1 MDLEL
6 DENQRSIADLSL
18 QILRESLTR
27 ERLRAIED
35 GDDHLAHDEW
45 KKLATAGLLGVPLP
59 EDVGGGGFGLVE
71 ACLVLEQVGRTV
83 APLPYLQTVVGAAMT
98 IDAFGTAQRKDL
110 LPKVVD
116 GSLVLACAFGEFGDE
131 LATTL
136 PTTTATRVGGGWR
149 LDGEKPL
156 VPMAHV
162 ADRLLVSARTGDGA
176 CGVFLLDPHT
186 LGVTLEPTET
196 TAREI
201 RVNVLLE
208 NVLVSADAVIGAPDQ
223 GAAIVA
229 ATTKRLLAGLC
240 ATQAGVSAEAL
251 RLTAAH
257 VSEREQFGQKIAT
270 FQAVAQ
276 RAADAY
282 IDVEAITL
290 TARQAA
296 WLLANGRPA
305 DEALH
310 TAKIW
315 AAEGGFRVAHAAQ
328 HLHGGIGVDTEYPL
342 FRYFRT
348 TRQIE
353 LTLGGAA
360 VHVKELGDLI
370 AAGPT
375 TASCPSNGAP

>member
-1 MDLEL
+1 MNLDL
-6 DENQRSIADLSL
+6 DENQRSIADLTL

-27 ERLRAIED
+27 ERLRAIEAN
-35 GDDHLAHDEW
+35 GDHVATDEW
-45 KKLATAGLLGVPLP
+45 RKLATAGLLGVPLP

-71 ACLVLEQVGRTV
+71 ACLVLEQIGRTV

-98 IDAFGTAQRKDL
+98 IDAFGAPAQRAAL
-110 LPKVVD
+110 LPRVAD
-116 GSLVLACAFGEFGDE
+116 GSLVLACAFGERGDE
-131 LATTL
+131 LATAL
-136 PTTTATRVGGGWR
+136 PQATATRHGAGWR

-156 VPMAHV
+156 VSMAHV
-162 ADRLLVSARTGDGA
+162 ADRLLVSACTGASA
-176 CGVFLLDPHT
+176 CGVFLVDPHAA
-186 LGVTLEPTET
+186 GVTLATTET
-196 TAREI
+196 TAREL
-201 RVNVLLE
+201 RSTVRLADVRLTDDD
-208 NVLVSADAVIGAPDQ
+208 LVGAPDA
-223 GAAIVA
+223 GAEIVA

-282 IDVEAITL
+282 IDTEAITL

-310 TAKIW
+310 TAKVW

-328 HLHGGIGVDTEYPL
+328 HLHGGIGVDTEYAL
-342 FRYFRT
+342 FRYFRL

-360 VHVKELGDLI
+360 LHLKALGDRI
-370 AAGPT
+370 AGT
-375 TASCPSNGAP
+375 TAA

>member
-6 DENQRSIADLSL
+6 DENQRSITDLSL

-35 GDDHLAHDEW
+35 SDDHVATDEW
-45 KKLATAGLLGVPLP
+45 RKLATAGLLGVPLA

-71 ACLVLEQVGRTV
+71 ACLVLEQIGRTV
-83 APLPYLQTVVGAAMT
+83 APLPYLHTVVGAAMT
-98 IDAFGTAQRKDL
+98 VDAFGSAAQRKAL
-110 LPKVVD
+110 LPSVVD
-116 GSLVLACAFGEFGDE
+116 GSLVLAVAFGEFGDE
-131 LATTL
+131 LATAL
-136 PTTTATRVGGGWR
+136 PETKATRDGAGWK
-149 LDGEKPL
+149 LDGAKHL

-162 ADRLLVSARTGDGA
+162 ADRFLVSARTEANA
-176 CGVFLLDPHT
+176 CGVFLVDRNAP
-186 LGVTLEPTET
+186 GVTLETTET
-196 TAREI
+196 TARE
-201 RVNVLLE
+201 RRSTVRLAGVPVAAE
-208 NVLVSADAVIGAPDQ
+208 DVIGAADA
-223 GAAIVA
+223 GRSIVT

-251 RLTAAH
+251 KMTAAH

-296 WLLANGRPA
+296 WLLAHDRPA

-310 TAKIW
+310 TAKFW
-315 AAEGGFRVAHAAQ
+315 AAEAGFRVAHAAQ

-360 VHVKELGDLI
+360 VHLKELGDKI
-370 AAGPT
+370 AGTPA
-375 TASCPSNGAP
+375 A

>member
-6 DENQRSIADLSL
+6 DENQRSITDLTL

-35 GDDHLAHDEW
+35 GDDHVAHDEW
-45 KKLATAGLLGVPLP
+45 QKLATAGLLGVPLP

-71 ACLVLEQVGRTV
+71 ACLVLEQIGRTV

-98 IDAFGTAQRKDL
+98 IDAFGAPAQRTDL
-110 LPKVVD
+110 LPRVVD
-116 GSLVLACAFGEFGDE
+116 GSLLLAYAFGEFGDE

-136 PTTTATRVGGGWR
+136 PATTATRVGGGWR
-149 LDGEKPL
+149 LDGEKHL

-162 ADRLLVSARTGDGA
+162 ADHLLVSARTGAGE

-186 LGVTLEPTET
+186 LGVTLENTET

-208 NVLVSADAVIGAPDQ
+208 NVLVAAHAVIGAPDQ
-223 GAAIVA
+223 GTAIVA

-240 ATQAGVSAEAL
+240 ATQAGVSGEAL

-290 TARQAA
+290 TARQAS

-305 DEALH
+305 DQALH

-370 AAGPT
+370 AAGP
-375 TASCPSNGAP
+375 AAVH

>member
-6 DENQRSIADLSL
+6 DENQRSITDLTL

-35 GDDHLAHDEW
+35 SDDHVAADEW

-71 ACLVLEQVGRTV
+71 ACLVLEQIGRTV
-83 APLPYLQTVVGAAMT
+83 APLPFLQTVVGAAMT
-98 IDAFGTAQRKDL
+98 IDAFGTPAQRKDL
-110 LPKVVD
+110 LPRVVD
-116 GSLVLACAFGEFGDE
+116 GSLVLAVAFGEFGDE
-131 LATTL
+131 LATAL
-136 PTTTATRVGGGWR
+136 PETKAASSGERAAARRDGAGWK
-149 LDGEKPL
+149 LDGVKHL

-162 ADRLLVSARTGDGA
+162 ADRLLVSARTGPNA
-176 CGVFLLDPHT
+176 CGVFLVERSAP
-186 LGVTLEPTET
+186 GVTLETTET
-196 TAREI
+196 TARE
-201 RVNVLLE
+201 RRSTVRLAGVPVAAE
-208 NVLVSADAVIGAPDQ
+208 DVIGAPEAGRD
-223 GAAIVA
+223 IVA
-229 ATTKRLLAGLC
+229 ATVQRLLAGLC
-240 ATQAGVSAEAL
+240 AMQAGVSAEAL
-251 RLTAAH
+251 KLTAAH

-296 WLLANGRPA
+296 WLLAHGRPA

-310 TAKIW
+310 TAKFW
-315 AAEGGFRVAHAAQ
+315 AAEAGFRVAHAAQ

-360 VHVKELGDLI
+360 VHLKELGDKI
-370 AAGPT
+370 ADPVR
-375 TASCPSNGAP
+375 

>member
-6 DENQRSIADLSL
+6 DENQRSITDLSL

-35 GDDHLAHDEW
+35 SHDHVATDEW
-45 KKLATAGLLGVPLP
+45 KKLATAGLLGVPLA

-71 ACLVLEQVGRTV
+71 ACLVLEQIGRTV

-98 IDAFGTAQRKDL
+98 IDAFGTPAQRQAL
-110 LPKVVD
+110 LPRVVD
-116 GSLVLACAFGEFGDE
+116 GSLVLAVAFGEFGDE
-131 LATTL
+131 LATAL
-136 PTTTATRVGGGWR
+136 PETKATRVGAGWK
-149 LDGEKPL
+149 LDGAKHL

-162 ADRLLVSARTGDGA
+162 ADRLLVSARTGPNA
-176 CGVFLLDPHT
+176 CGVFLVDCTAP
-186 LGVTLEPTET
+186 GVTLETTET
-196 TAREI
+196 TARE
-201 RVNVLLE
+201 RRSTVRLAGVP
-208 NVLVSADAVIGAPDQ
+208 VAADDVVGAPEGGRD
-223 GAAIVA
+223 IVA

-251 RLTAAH
+251 KLTAAH
-257 VSEREQFGQKIAT
+257 VSDREQFGQKIAT

-296 WLLANGRPA
+296 WLLAHGRPA

-310 TAKIW
+310 TAKFW
-315 AAEGGFRVAHAAQ
+315 AAEAGFRVAHAAQ

-360 VHVKELGDLI
+360 VHLKELGDRI
-370 AAGPT
+370 AG
-375 TASCPSNGAP
+375 

>member
-27 ERLRAIED
+27 ERLRAIEAS
-35 GDDHLAHDEW
+35 DDHVAADEW

-98 IDAFGTAQRKDL
+98 IDADGTPAQRQAL
-110 LPKVVD
+110 LPRIVD

-131 LATTL
+131 LATSL
-136 PTTTATRVGGGWR
+136 PATTATRDGAGWR
-149 LDGEKPL
+149 LDGEKHL
-156 VPMAHV
+156 VSMAHV
-162 ADRLLVSARTGDGA
+162 ADRLLVSARTGPSA
-176 CGVFLLDPHT
+176 CGVFLVDSRGP
-186 LGVTLEPTET
+186 GVILATTET
-196 TAREI
+196 TAREL
-201 RVNVLLE
+201 RSTVTLTAVH
-208 NVLVSADAVIGAPDQ
+208 VAADDVIGAPDA
-223 GAAIVA
+223 GTDIVA
-229 ATTKRLLAGLC
+229 TTTKRLLAGLC

-282 IDVEAITL
+282 IDTEAITL

-310 TAKIW
+310 TAKFW
-315 AAEGGFRVAHAAQ
+315 AAEAGFRVAHAAQ

-360 VHVKELGDLI
+360 VHLKALGDRI
-370 AAGPT
+370 AGGPP
-375 TASCPSNGAP
+375 AA

>member
-1 MDLEL
+1 M
-6 DENQRSIADLSL
+6 
-18 QILRESLTR
+18 
-27 ERLRAIED
+27 
-35 GDDHLAHDEW
+35 
-45 KKLATAGLLGVPLP
+45 
-59 EDVGGGGFGLVE
+59 E

-98 IDAFGTAQRKDL
+98 IDAFGTPAQRKAL
-110 LPKVVD
+110 LPSVVD
-116 GSLVLACAFGEFGDE
+116 GSLVLAVAFGEFGDE
-131 LATTL
+131 LATAL
-136 PTTTATRVGGGWR
+136 PETKATRDGAGWK
-149 LDGEKPL
+149 LDGVKHL

-162 ADRLLVSARTGDGA
+162 ADRLLVSARTGANA
-176 CGVFLLDPHT
+176 CGVFVIDRNAP
-186 LGVTLEPTET
+186 GVALETTET
-196 TAREI
+196 TARE
-201 RVNVLLE
+201 RRSTVRLAGVP
-208 NVLVSADAVIGAPDQ
+208 VAADDVIGVPDA
-223 GAAIVA
+223 GRDIVA
-229 ATTKRLLAGLC
+229 ATMQRLLAGLC

-251 RLTAAH
+251 KLTAAH

-310 TAKIW
+310 TAKFW
-315 AAEGGFRVAHAAQ
+315 AAEAGFRVAHAAQ

-360 VHVKELGDLI
+360 VHLKELGDRI
-370 AAGPT
+370 A
-375 TASCPSNGAP
+375 SGAEPR

>member
-6 DENQRSIADLSL
+6 DENQRSIADLTL

-27 ERLRAIED
+27 ERLRAIEAS
-35 GDDHLAHDEW
+35 DDHVAADEW

-83 APLPYLQTVVGAAMT
+83 APLPYLHTVLGAAMT
-98 IDAFGTAQRKDL
+98 IDAFGTPAQRQAL
-110 LPKVVD
+110 LPRVVD
-116 GSLVLACAFGEFGDE
+116 GSLVLAVAFGEPGDE
-131 LATTL
+131 LATAL
-136 PTTTATRVGGGWR
+136 PATTATRDDGGWR

-162 ADRLLVSARTGDGA
+162 ADRLLVSARTGPST
-176 CGVFLLDPHT
+176 CGVFLIDPRGN
-186 LGVTLEPTET
+186 GVTLATTET
-196 TAREI
+196 TARELRSTVRLADV
-201 RVNVLLE
+201 RVAAE
-208 NVLVSADAVIGAPDQ
+208 DVIGAPDA
-223 GAAIVA
+223 GKEIVA
-229 ATTKRLLAGLC
+229 ATVRRLLAGLC
-240 ATQAGVSAEAL
+240 ATQAGVAAEAL

-282 IDVEAITL
+282 IDTEAITL

-296 WLLANGRPA
+296 WLLANNLPA
-305 DEALH
+305 DSALH
-310 TAKIW
+310 TAKFW
-315 AAEGGFRVAHAAQ
+315 AAEAGFRVAHAAQ

-360 VHVKELGDLI
+360 VHLKELGDRI
-370 AAGPT
+370 AGPT
-375 TASCPSNGAP
+375 AARLP

>member
-6 DENQRSIADLSL
+6 DENQRSIADLTL

-27 ERLRAIED
+27 ERLRAIEASA
-35 GDDHLAHDEW
+35 DHVAADEW
-45 KKLATAGLLGVPLP
+45 QKLATAGLLGVPLA

-98 IDAFGTAQRKDL
+98 IDASGTPAQRQGL
-110 LPKVVD
+110 LPRVVD
-116 GSLVLACAFGEFGDE
+116 GSLVLAVAFAEFGDE
-131 LATTL
+131 LAASL
-136 PTTTATRVGGGWR
+136 PATTAARDGAAWR

-156 VPMAHV
+156 VPTAHV
-162 ADRLLVSARTGDGA
+162 ADRVLVSARTAAGA
-176 CGVFLLDPHT
+176 CGVFLVDPRAAGIT
-186 LGVTLEPTET
+186 LATTET
-196 TAREI
+196 TARELRATVRLADV
-201 RVNVLLE
+201 RVAAEDV
-208 NVLVSADAVIGAPDQ
+208 VGDPRAGT
-223 GAAIVA
+223 AIVA
-229 ATTKRLLAGLC
+229 ATVRRMIAGLC

-282 IDVEAITL
+282 IDTEAITL

-296 WLLANGRPA
+296 WLLANGHPA

-310 TAKIW
+310 TAKLW
-315 AAEGGFRVAHAAQ
+315 AAEAGFRVAHAAQ

-360 VHVKELGDLI
+360 LHLQALGDRI
-370 AAGPT
+370 AGP
-375 TASCPSNGAP
+375 

>member
-6 DENQRSIADLSL
+6 DENQRSIADLAL
-18 QILRESLTR
+18 RILRDALTR
-27 ERLRAIED
+27 ERLRAIEAS
-35 GDDHLAHDEW
+35 DDHVATDEW
-45 KKLATAGLLGVPLP
+45 TKLATAGLLGVPLP

-83 APLPYLQTVVGAAMT
+83 APLPYLQTVVGGAMT
-98 IDAFGTAQRKDL
+98 IDAHGTPRQRREL
-110 LPKVVD
+110 LPRVVD
-116 GSLVLACAFGEFGDE
+116 GSLVLAIAFAERFDE
-131 LATTL
+131 LAAAL
-136 PTTTATRVGGGWR
+136 PVAAAVREGAAWR

-156 VPMAHV
+156 VAMAHV
-162 ADRLLVSARTGDGA
+162 ADRLLVSARTPPGA
-176 CGVFLLDPHT
+176 CAVFLVDPRAA
-186 LGVTLEPTET
+186 GVTLETTET
-196 TAREI
+196 TARELRSTVRLADV
-201 RVNVLLE
+201 RVHDDDRIGD
-208 NVLVSADAVIGAPDQ
+208 ADAGMD
-223 GAAIVA
+223 IVA
-229 ATTKRLLAGLC
+229 AAVRRLTAGLC

-282 IDVEAITL
+282 IDTEAITL
-290 TARQAA
+290 TARQAV
-296 WLLANGRPA
+296 WLLASGRPA
-305 DEALH
+305 DEALD
-310 TAKIW
+310 TAKFW
-315 AAEGGFRVAHAAQ
+315 AAEAGFRVAHAAQ

-360 VHVKELGDLI
+360 LHLARLGERI
-370 AAGPT
+370 AAGR
-375 TASCPSNGAP
+375 

>member
-6 DENQRSIADLSL
+6 DENQKSITDLPL

-27 ERLRAIED
+27 ERLRAIEESN
-35 GDDHLAHDEW
+35 DHVAHDEYA
-45 KKLATAGLLGVPLP
+45 KLATAGLLGVPLP

-71 ACLVLEQVGRTV
+71 ACLVLEQIGRTV

-98 IDAFGTAQRKDL
+98 VDAFGTPAQRKKL
-110 LPKVVD
+110 LPRVVD
-116 GSLVLACAFGEFGDE
+116 GSLVFAVAFGEFGDE
-131 LATTL
+131 LATAL
-136 PTTTATRVGGGWR
+136 PATTAVRDGNGWR
-149 LDGEKPL
+149 LDGSKHL

-162 ADRLLVSARTGDGA
+162 AGQFLVSARTEANA
-176 CGVFLLDPHT
+176 CGVFLVDSSDA
-186 LGVTLEPTET
+186 GVALATTET
-196 TAREI
+196 TARE
-201 RVNVLLE
+201 RRSTVTLDG
-208 NVLVSADAVIGAPDQ
+208 VSAADVIGDPRN
-223 GAAIVA
+223 GTAIVA
-229 ATTKRLLAGLC
+229 ATVQRLLAGLC

-282 IDVEAITL
+282 IDTEAITL

-305 DEALH
+305 TEALH
-310 TAKIW
+310 TAKFW
-315 AAEGGFRVAHAAQ
+315 AAEAGFRVAHAAQ

-360 VHVKELGDLI
+360 VHLKELGERI
-370 AAGPT
+370 AGPT
-375 TASCPSNGAP
+375 TA

>member
-6 DENQRSIADLSL
+6 DENQRSITDLTL

-35 GDDHLAHDEW
+35 SDDHVAADEW
-45 KKLATAGLLGVPLP
+45 QKLATAGLLGVPLP

-71 ACLVLEQVGRTV
+71 ACLVLEQIGRTV

-98 IDAFGTAQRKDL
+98 IDAFGTPAQRKAL
-110 LPKVVD
+110 LPRVVD
-116 GSLVLACAFGEFGDE
+116 GSLVLAVAFGEFGDE
-131 LATTL
+131 LATAL
-136 PTTTATRVGGGWR
+136 PETKATRDDAGWK
-149 LDGEKPL
+149 LDGAKHL

-162 ADRLLVSARTGDGA
+162 ADRLLVSARTGPNA
-176 CGVFLLDPHT
+176 CGVFLVDRTAP
-186 LGVTLEPTET
+186 GVALETTET
-196 TAREI
+196 TARE
-201 RVNVLLE
+201 RRSTVRLAGVPVAAADVL
-208 NVLVSADAVIGAPDQ
+208 GAPDA
-223 GAAIVA
+223 GREIVA
-229 ATTKRLLAGLC
+229 ATTRRLLAGLC

-251 RLTAAH
+251 KLTAAH

-282 IDVEAITL
+282 IDVEAVTL

-296 WLLANGRPA
+296 WLLANGRSA

-310 TAKIW
+310 TAKFW

-328 HLHGGIGVDTEYPL
+328 HLHGGIGVDTEYAL
-342 FRYFRT
+342 FRYFRL

-360 VHVKELGDLI
+360 VHLKELGDRI
-370 AAGPT
+370 AGPT
-375 TASCPSNGAP
+375 AA

>member
-27 ERLRAIED
+27 ERLRAIEESA
-35 GDDHLAHDEW
+35 DHVASDEW

-71 ACLVLEQVGRTV
+71 ACIVLEQVGRTV
-83 APLPYLQTVVGAAMT
+83 APLPYLQTVVGSAMT
-98 IDAFGTAQRKDL
+98 IDAFGSAAQRRAL
-110 LPKVVD
+110 LPKIVD
-116 GSLVLACAFGEFGDE
+116 GSLVVVTAFGEHGDE
-131 LATTL
+131 LADAL
-136 PTTTATRVGGGWR
+136 PATTATHDGAGWR
-149 LDGEKPL
+149 LDGTKHL

-162 ADRLLVSARTGDGA
+162 ADRLLVSARTGDGT
-176 CGVFLLDPHT
+176 CGVFLVDRSAA
-186 LGVTLEPTET
+186 GVTLDVTET
-196 TAREI
+196 TARERRATVALADV
-201 RVNVLLE
+201 RVA
-208 NVLVSADAVIGAPDQ
+208 ADDVIGDPRA
-223 GAAIVA
+223 GSAIVA
-229 ATTKRLLAGLC
+229 ATIRRLLAGLC
-240 ATQAGVSAEAL
+240 ATQAGVAAEAL

-257 VSEREQFGQKIAT
+257 VSDREQFGQKIAT

-282 IDVEAITL
+282 IDTEAITL

-296 WLLANGRPA
+296 WLLAHGRPA
-305 DEALH
+305 DAALH
-310 TAKIW
+310 TAKFW

-360 VHVKELGDLI
+360 VHQRKLGDLI
-370 AAGPT
+370 AAGP
-375 TASCPSNGAP
+375 AAR

>member
-6 DENQRSIADLSL
+6 DENQRSITDLTL

-35 GDDHLAHDEW
+35 SDDHVATDEW

-59 EDVGGGGFGLVE
+59 EDVGGGGFSLME

-98 IDAFGTAQRKDL
+98 IDTHGTPAQRQAL
-110 LPKVVD
+110 LPRVAD
-116 GSLVLACAFGEFGDE
+116 GSLVLAVAFGEFGNE
-131 LATTL
+131 LATAL
-136 PTTTATRVGGGWR
+136 PATAAKRDGVGWR
-149 LDGEKPL
+149 LDGEKHL

-162 ADRLLVSARTGDGA
+162 ADHLLVSARTGPST
-176 CGVFLLDPHT
+176 CGVFLVDAHAAGIT
-186 LGVTLEPTET
+186 LATTET
-196 TAREI
+196 TAREL
-201 RVNVLLE
+201 RSTVRLKDV
-208 NVLVSADAVIGAPDQ
+208 VVADGDVIGDPNAGMD
-223 GAAIVA
+223 IVA

-240 ATQAGVSAEAL
+240 ATQAGVCAEAL

-282 IDVEAITL
+282 IDTEAILL

-310 TAKIW
+310 TAKFW

-342 FRYFRT
+342 FRYFRM

-360 VHVKELGDLI
+360 VHLKELGDRI
-370 AAGPT
+370 AAGPP
-375 TASCPSNGAP
+375 TA